1 MLFRGTLFG
10 LFNAWIGNKVGV
22 SKVGRVIN
30 MHLPSVPAWDNG
42 AYGALGYSQLSCN
55 APRINREKIWKQ
67 QVGVGINFEYGLPN
81 LLHLRFAEDILL
93 FGRSADKIIFMFDSL
108 MGALAEVGLI
118 LKPWGKHNLDKRNS
132 TANPPSE
139 HWECRT

>member
-1 MLFRGTLFG
+1 M
-10 LFNAWIGNKVGV
+10 
-22 SKVGRVIN
+22 
-30 MHLPSVPAWDNG
+30 
-42 AYGALGYSQLSCN
+42 
-55 APRINREKIWKQ
+55 
-67 QVGVGINFEYGLPN
+67 GINFEYGLPN